1 MGRIATVYFNAQVAG
16 ELKEIDAGGFEFQY
30 KPEYLADGAPLSFRL
45 PLQKEVFKSDVL
57 FYFFENM
64 AAEGW
69 MKEVQSVNQKI
80 DERDTFG
87 LLLQNGDDLAG
98 AVTLKEDPS

>member
-1 MGRIATVYFNAQVAG
+1 MGRIAIVFFNAQVAG
-16 ELKEIDAGGFEFQY
+16 ELREIDGGGFEFQY
-30 KPEYLADGAPLSFRL
+30 KPDYFADGAPLSYRL
-45 PLQKEVFKSDVL
+45 PLQQEPFKSDVL
-57 FYFFENM
+57 FPFFENL

-98 AVTLKEDPS
+98 AVTLKEAQP

>member
-1 MGRIATVYFNAQVAG
+1 MGRIATVFFNAQVAG
-16 ELKEIDAGGFEFQY
+16 ELRETDSGGFEYQY
-30 KPEYLADGAPLSFRL
+30 KPEYLADGTPLSYRL
-45 PLQKEVFKSDVL
+45 PLQQEPFKSEVL
-57 FYFFENM
+57 FPFFENL

-98 AVTLKEDPS
+98 AVTLKET